1 MMMHSCRSC
10 RQLVNQIKHTC
21 ARCFMCTHRD
31 FAETWVIA
39 GPFTPFH
46 FFADSELCLM
56 MCAVCSAETA
66 ISIPPLSCNLQ
77 AKYSCMDRAVLY
89 EIVSFVLKGF
99 MYYSLINQFL
109 IQIQLLTSRL
119 PVTLST
125 VLCQL

>member
-1 MMMHSCRSC
+1 
-10 RQLVNQIKHTC
+10 
-21 ARCFMCTHRD
+21 
-31 FAETWVIA
+31 
-39 GPFTPFH
+39 
-46 FFADSELCLM
+46 M